1 LSEKK
6 DFIKITD
13 IEHAKTINKPWGYE
27 RWIADGAPDFKY
39 ALKEI
44 MIRKSFQSSI
54 QFHEFKH
61 ETTYVQS
68 GNGYLHYNDNPID
81 IKKFND
87 QGYSNIEIQDFIQK
101 MKKIE
106 INSGKIYHIKPG
118 IIHRVEAITDLA
130 FIESSTIE
138 LDDVIRINDE
148 WGRNA
153 GKVESEHLSLKKFGD
168 FYKEQKY
175 RLNFVKEFSRGKV
188 LHNDHLINTGF
199 SVAKELLNNNCSE
212 VWHENTINQDRSN
225 YRYLDENDILK
236 FKSFNNK
243 KFTDSFFDTII
254 TFETIQ
260 YEKDPLRKISTY
272 YELLKDDG
280 ILIIST
286 ANKNKSILN
295 SSDTANE
302 FTKDEFV
309 KLLSKKFSI
318 IDLFSQRNISDAD
331 FNRESKAENNTIPK
345 FNKHLRNLFRK
356 LDPDSNFYKLHL
368 QKTILNIREKNEKQ
382 NREKYNPTYIP
393 IPYENHHTPLIFIA
407 ICKKNNL

>member
-13 IEHAKTINKPWGYE
+13 IEHAKTIKKPWGYE
-27 RWIADGAPDFKY
+27 KWIADGAPDFKY

-44 MIRKSFQSSI
+44 MISKSFQSSI

-68 GNGYLHYNDNPID
+68 GNGYLHYNENPID
-81 IKKFND
+81 VKKFND
-87 QGYSNIEIQDFIQK
+87 QEYSNIEIQNFIQK

-106 INSGKIYHIKPG
+106 ITSGKIYHIKPG
-118 IIHRVEAITDLA
+118 IIHRVEAVTDLT

-153 GKVESEHLSLKKFGD
+153 GKIESEHVSLKKFGD

-175 RLNFVKEFSRGKV
+175 RLNFVKELSKGKV
-188 LHNDHLINTGF
+188 LHKDYIINTGF
-199 SVAKELLNNNCSE
+199 SVAKELLNNNSNKI
-212 VWHENTINQDRSN
+212 WYQNTINQDTTIC
-225 YRYLDENDILK
+225 RYLDENNILK
-236 FKSFNNK
+236 FKRSKNQ
-243 KFTDSFFDTII
+243 KFDDSFFDTII

-260 YEKDPLRKISTY
+260 YEKDPEGKISMY

-286 ANKNKSILN
+286 TNKDKSIL
-295 SSDTANE
+295 SSVDNADE
-302 FTKDEFV
+302 FTKDEFI

-318 IDLFSQRNISDAD
+318 IDLFSQRNIS
-331 FNRESKAENNTIPK
+331 NINLNVESKTKSSTIPK
-345 FNKHLRNLFRK
+345 LKNTAKNLFLK

-368 QKTILNIREKNEKQ
+368 QKTVFNIREKQIKQ
-382 NREKYNPTYIP
+382 NREKYNHTYVP
-393 IPYENHHTPLIFIA
+393 IPYENDHSPLIFLA
-407 ICKKNNL
+407 VCKKK

>member
-1 LSEKK
+1 MSEKK

-13 IEHAKTINKPWGYE
+13 IDHAKTISKPWGYE

-68 GNGYLHYNDNPID
+68 GNGYLHYNENPID
-81 IKKFND
+81 IKKFNE
-87 QGYSNIEIQDFIQK
+87 QGYSNKEIQDFIQK

-106 INSGKIYHIKPG
+106 INSGKIYHIRPG

-153 GKVESEHLSLKKFGD
+153 GKVESEHVSLKKFGD

-175 RLNFVKEFSRGKV
+175 RLNFVKELSKGKV
-188 LHNDHLINTGF
+188 LHYDHLINTGF
-199 SVAKELLNNNCSE
+199 SVAKELLNNNCNE
-212 VWHENTINQDRSN
+212 IWHQNTINQEIATC
-225 YRYLDENDILK
+225 RYLDKNSILK
-236 FKSFNNK
+236 FKFSKNQIFD
-243 KFTDSFFDTII
+243 DSFFDTII

-260 YEKDPLRKISTY
+260 YENNPEEKISRY
-272 YELLKDDG
+272 NELLKKDG

-286 ANKNKSILN
+286 ANKEKSILN

-302 FTKDEFV
+302 FTKDEFI

-318 IDLFSQRNISDAD
+318 IDLFSQRNISEI
-331 FNRESKAENNTIPK
+331 NTNIELKTKNNTIPK
-345 FNKHLRNLFRK
+345 LKNAAKNLFLK

-393 IPYENHHTPLIFIA
+393 IPYEDHHSPLIFLA
-407 ICKKNNL
+407 ICKKK

>member
-1 LSEKK
+1 MSEKK
-6 DFIKITD
+6 DLIKITD
-13 IEHAKTINKPWGYE
+13 IEHAKTITKPWGYE

-68 GNGYLHYNDNPID
+68 GKGYLHYNDNPID

-87 QGYSNIEIQDFIQK
+87 QGYSNTEIQEFIQK

-175 RLNFVKEFSRGKV
+175 RLNFVKEFSNGKV
-188 LHNDHLINTGF
+188 LHNEHLINTGF

-212 VWHENTINQDRSN
+212 VWHQNTINHDRITN
-225 YRYLDENDILK
+225 RYLDENDILK
-236 FKSFNNK
+236 FKYSKNQTFD
-243 KFTDSFFDTII
+243 DSFFNTII

-260 YEKDPLRKISTY
+260 YENNPEEKISAY
-272 YELLKDDG
+272 YELLKSNG

-286 ANKNKSILN
+286 ANKKRSIIN

-302 FTKDEFV
+302 FTKDEFI

-318 IDLFSQRNISDAD
+318 IDLFSQRNISET
-331 FNRESKAENNTIPK
+331 NMNIESKTEINTIPK
-345 FNKHLRNLFRK
+345 LKNAAKNLFLK

-382 NREKYNPTYIP
+382 NREKDNPTYIP
-393 IPYENHHTPLIFIA
+393 IPYEDHHSPLIFLA
-407 ICKKNNL
+407 ICKKK

>member
-13 IEHAKTINKPWGYE
+13 IEHSKTIKKPWGYE
-27 RWIADGAPDFKY
+27 KWIADGEPDFKY

-68 GNGYLHYNDNPID
+68 GKGYLHYNENPLD
-81 IKKFND
+81 IRKFND
-87 QGYSNIEIQDFIQK
+87 QEYSNTEIQNFIQN

-106 INSGKIYHIKPG
+106 ITSGKIYHIKPG
-118 IIHRVEAITDLA
+118 IIHRVEAITDLT

-175 RLNFVKEFSRGKV
+175 RLNFIKNISKGKV
-188 LHNDHLINTGF
+188 LHNDHLINTEF

-212 VWHENTINQDRSN
+212 IWHQNTIKCDAITC
-225 YRYLDENDILK
+225 RYLDKNNLLK
-236 FKSFNNK
+236 FKRSKNQEF
-243 KFTDSFFDTII
+243 DDAFFDTII

-260 YEKDPLRKISTY
+260 YEKEPERKISTY
-272 YELLKDDG
+272 YELLKNDG

-295 SSDTANE
+295 LSDTANE
-302 FTKDEFV
+302 FTKDEFIE
-309 KLLSKKFSI
+309 LLKKKFSI
-318 IDLFSQRNISDAD
+318 IDLFSQRNIEDV
-331 FNRESKAENNTIPK
+331 NLNIESKTESNTIPK
-345 FNKHLRNLFRK
+345 LKNAAKNLFLK
-356 LDPDSNFYKLHL
+356 LDPNSNFYKLHL
-368 QKTILNIREKNEKQ
+368 QKTILNIREKNQKQ
-382 NREKYNPTYIP
+382 NREKDNPTYIP
-393 IPYENHHTPLIFIA
+393 IPYENHHSPLIFLA
-407 ICKKNNL
+407 ICKKK